1 MPTSGPPNDRPNPG
15 TWCPATKN
23 QGSGGGE
30 APRPAHRTPAGP
42 RRRGA
47 PRRKI
52 KALTGARHHV
62 RPTECPPDP
71 ATWCPAT
78 KDQGFDGGEAPRPAC
93 RMPGRARRR
102 GAPRRRI
109 KALTGVKHHV
119 RPAEFPAGPRRRGAP
134 RRKIKALTGVKH
146 HVRPAECP
154 AEPGDVVP
162 RDERSRL

>member
-78 KDQGFDGGEAPRPAC
+78 KDQGFDGGEAPRPAH
-93 RMPGRARRR
+93 RMPGRA
-102 GAPRRRI
+102 
-109 KALTGVKHHV
+109 
-119 RPAEFPAGPRRRGAP
+119 RRRGAP

-146 HVRPAECP
+146 HVPEGKNDEYKKTWCKKLFRPFAFRFFTP
-154 AEPGDVVP
+154 SLSFVP
-162 RDERSRL
+162 IKIVLF